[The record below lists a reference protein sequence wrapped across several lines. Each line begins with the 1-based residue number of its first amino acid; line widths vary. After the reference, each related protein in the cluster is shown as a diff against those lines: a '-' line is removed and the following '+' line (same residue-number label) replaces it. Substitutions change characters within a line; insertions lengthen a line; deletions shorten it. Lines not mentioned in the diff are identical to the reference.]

1 VDSVLSANKGRI
13 MKTIVLDSKVHEFDH
28 EMQVR
33 DETGRLVGVFL
44 PTDAYQGL
52 LSNIK
57 IPYSDEEIAQRAKEP
72 GVCSLDDIWKK
83 LGVK

>member
-1 VDSVLSANKGRI
+1 MN
-13 MKTIVLDSKVHEFDH
+13 TIVLDSKLHQLDN
-28 EMQVR
+28 EMEVR

-57 IPYSDEEIAQRAKEP
+57 IPFSDEEIEQRAKEP
-72 GVCSLDDIWKK
+72 GVSSLDDIWKR
-83 LGVK
+83 LGVR